1 MFIVN
6 NIRRNLVKNH
16 YQQLLVALCKMQSI
30 IKIKVTLTKI
40 RKNIAQRTIV
50 SSMKQYQQKM
60 IRYRRQ
66 EQLKAKVMENEII
79 INLQKKLQFEKQ
91 QEIEAIQQ
99 IMLAQKQQEI
109 EEIRQTMLAQK
120 QQEITSNNNK

>member
-1 MFIVN
+1 MIQSNSRRYLCQKQYQRTKINIVHCQA

-30 IKIKVTLTKI
+30 IKIKVTLAKI

-66 EQLKAKVMENEII
+66 EKLKAKVMEN
-79 INLQKKLQFEKQ
+79 
-91 QEIEAIQQ
+91 
-99 IMLAQKQQEI
+99 
-109 EEIRQTMLAQK
+109 
-120 QQEITSNNNK
+120 